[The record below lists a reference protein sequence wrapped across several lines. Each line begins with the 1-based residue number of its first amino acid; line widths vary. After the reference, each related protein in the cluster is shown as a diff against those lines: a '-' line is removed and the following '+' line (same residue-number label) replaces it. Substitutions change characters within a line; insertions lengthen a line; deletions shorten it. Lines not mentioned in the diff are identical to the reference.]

1 MRIAMC
7 ANVLK
12 TVEHLLIPQGLFEN
26 LHPLLTVKI
35 LRFEG
40 NLFYVKGLTATVTIW
55 YIKDKVFPIHA
66 KKAQLYGFSTSTLPL
81 CPFSMRLGGLQNR
94 SGHFDNIKMQYA
106 LSSFQFFFFSV
117 AQQPDWA
124 LAASFLMLLDLTQLG
139 IHTYPLRLLRRLH
152 RPLPTQHG
160 QTQETN
166 IHILNGIRSRNLSSQ
181 ADSDLRPRLHGRQ
194 YSLLSLTVRVKFTRR
209 LKQRP

>member
-1 MRIAMC
+1 MWSSHTRSLKVVPLFGLDAVSESPVLARRATSACRIMRIAMC

-106 LSSFQFFFFSV
+106 LSSFQFFFF
-117 AQQPDWA
+117 
-124 LAASFLMLLDLTQLG
+124 FLW
-139 IHTYPLRLLRRLH
+139 RNS
-152 RPLPTQHG
+152 PTGPWPPH
-160 QTQETN
+160 
-166 IHILNGIRSRNLSSQ
+166 
-181 ADSDLRPRLHGRQ
+181 
-194 YSLLSLTVRVKFTRR
+194 F
-209 LKQRP
+209 